1 VRARRGKEEKQG
13 NLLVTEQV
21 FGYPGLGRLL
31 VFSIQRHDL
40 ILIQAC
46 SMIVVAVFGLSN
58 LVADLLY
65 SVLNPRIRLA

>member
-1 VRARRGKEEKQG
+1 VRARRGKEGKQG